1 MAHDESDPT
10 LDQRPAV
17 SRTLLFGGI
26 AGACLMGAGLGLW
39 ARPAAGEHPG
49 PSKPLPVVAEAPP
62 PAGRRLQVVV
72 DDNPAPIGKPLD
84 VLPAAQSHAGQS
96 FAGQSHADQQPASRP
111 VAPIAPEP
119 KANRQPPLGLLR
131 VAAPALARA
140 APHPKKAPP
149 QAPPARVMQAPRPLP
164 VVQVRTAT
172 APRPAASHH
181 LRVAK
186 AEHTSPAPKARAERP
201 ERFAKLAVKHAR
213 PKAREVE
220 VAEAPPPPKPR
231 RALLALAH
239 AIARLA
245 PHHARVAVEERADA
259 APDHGR
265 KASLR
270 DVRLTK
276 APLRTHSPRI
286 ERFVPPLS
294 TKGAGPIKVAS
305 VTTRCVSPDPGEAL
319 ACGDPNLGAAARRLT
334 RAYHEAEVAG
344 VPVATLEQQQQRWLA
359 ARATAAREAPWAVRE
374 VYQARIAELQDM
386 ARDAQGN

>member
-1 MAHDESDPT
+1 MAHDETDPT
-10 LDQRPAV
+10 PDQRPAV

-39 ARPAAGEHPG
+39 ARPAVGEHPG
-49 PSKPLPVVAEAPP
+49 PAKPPPVVAEAPP
-62 PAGRRLQVVV
+62 TEGRRLQVVV

-84 VLPAAQSHAGQS
+84 VLPAAQSHANP
-96 FAGQSHADQQPASRP
+96 QPASRP

-119 KANRQPPLGLLR
+119 KADRRPPLGLLR
-131 VAAPALARA
+131 VAAPVLALAI
-140 APHPKKAPP
+140 PHAKT
-149 QAPPARVMQAPRPLP
+149 APPAPAAPAPVMQAPKPLP
-164 VVQVRTAT
+164 VVQVRTPPKPKAK
-172 APRPAASHH
+172 PVASPH
-181 LRVAK
+181 LRIAK
-186 AEHTSPAPKARAERP
+186 AEHTAPPPKARPERERP
-201 ERFAKLAVKHAR
+201 ERFAKA
-213 PKAREVE
+213 
-220 VAEAPPPPKPR
+220 APPPPKPR

-245 PHHARVAVEERADA
+245 PHHAKPVVEERADA

-270 DVRLTK
+270 EVRLTK
-276 APLRTHSPRI
+276 APLRARPPRI

-294 TKGAGPIKVAS
+294 VKGPGPIKVAS
-305 VTTRCVSPDPGEAL
+305 VTTRCASPDPGEAL

-344 VPVATLEQQQQRWLA
+344 VPRATLEQQQQRWLA

-374 VYQARIAELQDM
+374 VYQARIAELQDL